1 MSLRKVKSTAISEPG
16 GGKGITAAPV
26 RVPRPIFVLA
36 GHYLV
41 KAGTKGLAKKVRE
54 CCFRTGDDFE
64 RLQHLA
70 VPGLLVH
77 EH

>member
-1 MSLRKVKSTAISEPG
+1 MRKVKCTAISEPG
-16 GGKGITAAPV
+16 GGKGITAAPL

-36 GHYLV
+36 RPYLV
-41 KAGTKGLAKKVRE
+41 QAGTQGLAKKVRE
-54 CCFRTGDDFE
+54 CCSRTGDDFE
-64 RLQHLA
+64 RLQRLA